1 MSSPPIPRRYWPLI
15 TVLLVAGLLSFFIQD
30 FFRLVI
36 FLPIVETIL
45 DYYRLY
51 RQMPQNVVWGLFL
64 LFALVIAAIFLILNA
79 LETIWRQLRQPEA
92 AQSPA
97 RDRVFELAGLVAEA
111 RRTEYA
117 RWQLAREIENVLLAL
132 LAWDLGETAV
142 SLQRRIRQGQ
152 LHLPPNLR
160 ALCAAN
166 AAVPNY
172 IQHRVAQRTRQR
184 KPIAALAALD
194 LDAALAE
201 LEALAEHPL
210 GQLWEQP

>member
-92 AQSPA
+92 AQSPT

-132 LAWDLGETAV
+132 LAWDFGETAV

-152 LHLPPNLR
+152 LHLPPNLQ